1 MKKSTAVIS
10 VLIALAIAV
19 GGYLFYV
26 QPPAAPPPAELPADP
41 PPVATLPESPSPA
54 PDVAPHYPIDVPAA
68 ADAPAAEADLDARL
82 LIALRALFGASLDT
96 MFNTTDIV
104 RRIVV
109 TVDNLPRERVSRRL
123 MPVKPVPGPMVI
135 AGSGDERVIDASNAE
150 RYRPYVE
157 LMERVPTATLVDAY
171 VRNYDAFQ
179 ARYVELGYP
188 QGYFNNRLVEV
199 IDHLLATPEPAVP
212 LRVAQPRVLYTF
224 ADPELEKLSEGRK
237 ILLRM
242 GPDNAAK
249 VKARL
254 RDIRAAVTRE
264 AAAGTPSAGAR

>member
-1 MKKSTAVIS
+1 MKKSTAVVS
-10 VLIALAIAV
+10 ALIALAIGV
-19 GGYLFYV
+19 GGYLYW
-26 QPPAAPPPAELPADP
+26 QHASAPPPAELPSDT
-41 PPVATLPESPSPA
+41 PPVVARPEPSA
-54 PDVAPHYPIDVPAA
+54 PVPEAVPHYPIDPPPA
-68 ADAPAAEADLDARL
+68 DQAPAAEEDFDARL
-82 LIALRALFGASLDT
+82 LAALRALFGASLDSV
-96 MFNTTDIV
+96 FNTSDIV

-123 MPVKPVPGPMVI
+123 MPVRPVPGPMAV
-135 AGSGDERVIDASNAE
+135 AGSGEQRVIDAANAE

-157 LMERVPTATLVDAY
+157 LMERVPIAALVDAY
-171 VRNYDAFQ
+171 TRNYAAFQ

-199 IDHLLATPEPAVP
+199 IDHLLATPEPAMP
-212 LRVAQPRVLYTF
+212 LRVAQPKVLYTF

-254 RDIRAAVTRE
+254 RDIRAAVTHE
-264 AAAGTPSAGAR
+264 AASGAPSAGVR